1 MIIIISGGQTGVD
14 RGALDAALAMGTPCG
29 GWCPEGR
36 MADDGIIADKYPLQ
50 ELAGAGYRQRTR
62 QNVADSD
69 ATLIIYFDFIAPKR
83 GTELTL
89 LTAIKLEKPYLLI
102 DGSDLSVERAAN
114 KILTFCQ
121 KHQISRLNVAGPS
134 ARHLPNARAYTQEV
148 IMLLLQ
154 KWQQYF
160 S

>member
-1 MIIIISGGQTGVD
+1 MMITIISGGQTGVD
-14 RGALDAALAMGTPCG
+14 RGALDAALFMGTPCG

-36 MADDGIIADKYPLQ
+36 IAGDGIIADKYPLQ

-102 DGSDLSVERAAN
+102 DGSDVSVERAAN
-114 KILTFCQ
+114 KIISFCQ

-134 ARHLPNARAYTQEV
+134 AGHLPQAHSYTQEV
-148 IMLLLQ
+148 ITLMLQ
-154 KWQQYF
+154 KYQR
-160 S
+160 